1 MEEFLQDIT
10 WTQKIHL
17 WLSTIDR
24 KMSNQILTQIERFW
38 NDIE

>member
-1 MEEFLQDIT
+1 MEEFYKILLDS
-10 WTQKIHL
+10 KIHL